1 MNPRT
6 SVMISLL
13 VLFLFL
19 ASPALAMDIRSGQ
32 VLMGKHAGKYTM
44 ILVEEMGEQ
53 YWIAANFIDIAP
65 GDQIEFI
72 GGILMRDFHSAA
84 MNHTFPE
91 ILLVTNIRIA
101 EQVDVPG
108 DVEMPQT
115 APEPR
120 EVAIPTEPVAQ
131 QAGQVSVADLFAT
144 RDDLAGKTISLTAR
158 VIRVSANIQGKN
170 WIALADGTGIE
181 PDNQVM
187 VVTSETAMLGDTV
200 TATGILRSDHTVGMG
215 HSFKV
220 LLEDAVLKGR

>member
-1 MNPRT
+1 MNIKAT
-6 SVMISLL
+6 ANILL
-13 VLFLFL
+13 LLFLLFW
-19 ASPALAMDIRSGQ
+19 AGGVWAMDIRSGT

-44 ILVEEMGEQ
+44 MLIEEEGEQ
-53 YWIAANFIDIAP
+53 YWIGANFIDIAP

-72 GGILMRDFHSAA
+72 GGILMRDFHSSS
-84 MNHTFPE
+84 MDHTFPE
-91 ILLVTNIRIA
+91 ILLVTNIRIT

-108 DVEMPQT
+108 DEEMTQT

-120 EVAIPTEPVAQ
+120 EVAIPSEPVAQ
-131 QAGQVSVADLFAT
+131 QPGQVSVADLFAT
-144 RDDLAGKTISLTAR
+144 RDDLAGKTISLTAQ

-170 WIALADGTGIE
+170 WIVLADGTGSE

-187 VVTSETAMLGDTV
+187 VVTTETAMLGDTV

-220 LLEDAVLKGR
+220 LLNDAVFSE

>member
-1 MNPRT
+1 MKVKLTAN
-6 SVMISLL
+6 ILL
-13 VLFLFL
+13 LFLLLFW
-19 ASPALAMDIRSGQ
+19 AGGAWAMDLRTGT

-44 ILVEEMGEQ
+44 MLIEEGGEQ

-65 GDQIEFI
+65 GDQVEFI

-91 ILLVTNIRIA
+91 ILLVTNIRIT
-101 EQVDVPG
+101 EQVDLPG
-108 DVEMPQT
+108 DADIAQT

-120 EVAIPTEPVAQ
+120 EVAIPTTPIVQ
-131 QAGQVSVADLFAT
+131 QAGQVTVADLFAT
-144 RDDLAGKTISLTAR
+144 RDDLAGKTVSLTAR
-158 VIRVSANIQGKN
+158 VIRVSSNIQGKN
-170 WIALADGTGIE
+170 WIALADGTGSE

-187 VVTSETAMLGDTV
+187 AVTAETALLGDTV

-220 LLEDAVLKGR
+220 LLEDAVFSK